1 MKAGFSINERQKG
14 WFGIKNFNYIV
25 VFNWKGLNEIDMI
38 GTDYLETA
46 YIPDEHTVA
55 IFKIKWK

>member
-1 MKAGFSINERQKG
+1 MKAGFSIIERQKC
-14 WFGIKNFNYIV
+14 WFGLTLNYIV
-25 VFNWKGLNEIDMI
+25 VFNWQGANEIDMI